1 MNILIIEDEAIAAQ
15 RIRQIV
21 ADNVSDAQIIG
32 HFDSVEA
39 SVQFLSTH
47 QSPDLILMDIELVD
61 GQSFEIFDEVPIKC
75 PVIFTTAYDEFALRA
90 FKVHSID
97 YLLKPI
103 QAEEL
108 VASIGKFRQLQQVY
122 GTGRGFDA
130 QQLVQQLR
138 QLAIAPATGN
148 YREHFLVRQGQKLLS
163 IPADEVA
170 YFYSEGRITFLK
182 TTEGKFYALEG
193 SLEEVEQ
200 QVDPKIFF
208 RSSRK
213 YLTARKS
220 IGNVYV
226 HFNGKFKIALK
237 PATTDDVFV
246 SRDRAPEFKKW
257 LGG

>member
-21 ADNVSDAQIIG
+21 QEKIMDAQIVG
-32 HFDSVEA
+32 HCDSVEG
-39 SVQFLSTH
+39 SIQFLSTH

-61 GQSFEIFDEVPIKC
+61 GQSFEIFDEVAIKC
-75 PVIFTTAYDEFALRA
+75 PVIFTTAYDEFALKA

-108 VASIGKFRQLQQVY
+108 VSSIGKFRQLQQVY
-122 GTGRGFDA
+122 GTGSGFDA

-138 QLAIAPATGN
+138 QLAAAPAGN

-163 IPADEVA
+163 IPAADVA

-182 TTEGKFYALEG
+182 TWEGKFYALEG

-200 QVDPKIFF
+200 QVDPRIFF

-213 YLTARKS
+213 YLTARKA

-226 HFNGKFKIALK
+226 HFNGKFKITLK